1 MLYALIW
8 FAGTATL
15 ATTLYTT
22 PFNELNNPQY
32 PMEDVDWPGI
42 LTFVEIGICIA
53 SLLLGIVVFTAN
65 ENGGLS
71 RISRCQFIMVIVF
84 LGFSVLAH
92 IGILIIRGY
101 MKGFVGGPGTCADTA
116 LATGCPTT
124 RWEASDT
131 ETYTIKYD
139 TPYAPDCA
147 FWYWDKMH
155 SYQSMVKIQSQLDGP
170 LASLVSEAAQ
180 NVRLFIDWSERSS
193 YGWRVDD
200 KDIDRLVDN
209 GIEFTLDNTNN
220 MNRLMQIYTKY
231 SSDNVTA
238 VGAQGNGGGYI
249 SIGAAMTSKPSLSHC
264 WYWGCHPVC
273 TSQRHL
279 INMWW
284 FVTSAVLAAVQM
296 VILLLAFCMCREKQ
310 SEAEDAAEAKENKGV
325 TSALC
330 VCCPDRKSESKKAD
344 DDDVEQPAEDVEMPD
359 ATQETI
365 SAPYM
370 KRRSRFP
377 RRKGGLV
384 F

>member
-1 MLYALIW
+1 MRRYSSGDRMPDHA
-8 FAGTATL
+8 
-15 ATTLYTT
+15 
-22 PFNELNNPQY
+22 
-32 PMEDVDWPGI
+32 M
-42 LTFVEIGICIA
+42 
-53 SLLLGIVVFTAN
+53 
-65 ENGGLS
+65 
-71 RISRCQFIMVIVF
+71 
-84 LGFSVLAH
+84 
-92 IGILIIRGY
+92 
-101 MKGFVGGPGTCADTA
+101 
-116 LATGCPTT
+116 
-124 RWEASDT
+124 EASDT

-180 NVRLFIDWSERSS
+180 NVRLFMDWSERSS

-249 SIGAAMTSKPSLSHC
+249 SIGAAMTSKPSLSC

-284 FVTSAVLAAVQM
+284 LVTSAVLAAVQM

-310 SEAEDAAEAKENKGV
+310 SEAEDAAEARKTKELLRHSVYAVRGANRN
-325 TSALC
+325 
-330 VCCPDRKSESKKAD
+330 PKK
-344 DDDVEQPAEDVEMPD
+344 QKTM
-359 ATQETI
+359 
-365 SAPYM
+365 M
-370 KRRSRFP
+370 
-377 RRKGGLV
+377 
-384 F
+384 